1 MKPTEMQQ
9 ILTDLLL
16 GSEKTV
22 NLESTGYVLS
32 VGDGIARVYG
42 LNDVQ
47 SGELVL
53 FSCGLYGMALNLE
66 RENVGVV
73 VFGNDRG
80 IKQGDIVERTSQIMD
95 VPVGEALLGRV
106 VDALGNPVDGK
117 GPIKTTLRSRI
128 EVKAP
133 GILKRKSVHEPVQTG
148 IKAIDSLLP
157 IGRGQRELIIGDRQT
172 GKTAI
177 AVDAIINQRTINN
190 DKNETNEDKL
200 VCIYVAVGQKRSTV
214 LQIINTLTEEN
225 ALNYSIIVAATA
237 GDSASLQFLAPY
249 AGCAMG
255 EFFRDN
261 GQHALIIYDDLSK
274 QAVAYRQMSL
284 LLRRPPGREAYPGDV
299 FYLHSRLLERAA
311 KMSDAAGKGSLTA
324 LPVVET
330 QAGDVSAYI
339 PTNVISITDGQI
351 FLETEL
357 FYKGIRPAI
366 NAGLSVSRVGSAAQ
380 LKTMKKVSGSL
391 KLELAQYREMAS
403 FAQFG
408 SDLDEA
414 TQRLLNKGSH
424 LTELLKQPQ
433 YTPYSVESQVV
444 VVFAG
449 VNGFFD
455 KLDLNQVL
463 PTEKALLD
471 FVFNTVTFKPFI
483 LLLKEEFEEPIF
495 NTIVSSFIK

>member
-53 FSCGLYGMALNLE
+53 FSSGLYGMALNLE

-73 VFGNDRG
+73 VFGNDRA

-177 AVDAIINQRTINN
+177 AVDAIINQRTVNN
-190 DKNETNEDKL
+190 DKAETAENKL

-214 LQIINTLTEEN
+214 LQIINTLNEEN
-225 ALNYSIIVAATA
+225 ALSYSIIVAAT
-237 GDSASLQFLAPY
+237 
-249 AGCAMG
+249 
-255 EFFRDN
+255 
-261 GQHALIIYDDLSK
+261 
-274 QAVAYRQMSL
+274 
-284 LLRRPPGREAYPGDV
+284 
-299 FYLHSRLLERAA
+299 LE
-311 KMSDAAGKGSLTA
+311 
-324 LPVVET
+324 
-330 QAGDVSAYI
+330 
-339 PTNVISITDGQI
+339 
-351 FLETEL
+351 
-357 FYKGIRPAI
+357 
-366 NAGLSVSRVGSAAQ
+366 
-380 LKTMKKVSGSL
+380 
-391 KLELAQYREMAS
+391 
-403 FAQFG
+403 
-408 SDLDEA
+408 
-414 TQRLLNKGSH
+414 
-424 LTELLKQPQ
+424 
-433 YTPYSVESQVV
+433 
-444 VVFAG
+444 
-449 VNGFFD
+449 
-455 KLDLNQVL
+455 
-463 PTEKALLD
+463 
-471 FVFNTVTFKPFI
+471 I
-483 LLLKEEFEEPIF
+483 LLLCNFWLLMQGVQWVNFLGIMG
-495 NTIVSSFIK
+495 SMR